1 MDNGRAGKDDLEK
14 WSRYGEQMVEP
25 DSEITLA
32 LIPIDFSK
40 VKLEA
45 RLYRG
50 KGFVTRWLV

>member
-1 MDNGRAGKDDLEK
+1 
-14 WSRYGEQMVEP
+14 MVEP